1 MTGLTL
7 HDVATGTHPIGIECD
22 RCVRRVVVTAAA
34 LKAVAGDHRTLEQ
47 AGVARTELDLIAVTI
62 ALSIILHSSTDVPV
76 AHMLRI
82 EPPDHLPAGH
92 YDPIEPPPA
101 EGRSS

>member
-47 AGVARTELDLIAVTI
+47 AGVVCGKCGSRGFSVTRRC
-62 ALSIILHSSTDVPV
+62 STITLCGSTIVQFF
-76 AHMLRI
+76 
-82 EPPDHLPAGH
+82 
-92 YDPIEPPPA
+92 
-101 EGRSS
+101 

>member
-1 MTGLTL
+1 MTWWMWM
-7 HDVATGTHPIGIECD
+7 VTG
-22 RCVRRVVVTAAA
+22 
-34 LKAVAGDHRTLEQ
+34 AVSA
-47 AGVARTELDLIAVTI
+47 TI
-62 ALSIILHSSTDVPV
+62 AMSIILHSSTDVPV

-101 EGRSS
+101 VSDRGS